1 MAAPNLGQ
9 LIATTIPRYQKEI
22 TDQIF
27 NGSKTLMAFTK
38 KGMKE
43 RWDGGAPLRFPLEY
57 ARNPNTKWMSEFAQ
71 YDILPVNVI
80 DASNHDWVSIATTVN
95 ITHKEKVLNS
105 GQFAAIRLSEA
116 KIKNAATSITERWNL
131 DIFNDGTD
139 ADAFQGLRYI
149 ISSANTYGGIDRTVA
164 SNAFFRPSYTDTAA
178 EPLTI
183 AKIAASVDNSTYGMV
198 GPDMM
203 VTTLTLYEKFEAL
216 AESFKLISQSREGT
230 LGFDHLYFRGIP
242 LWWERDC
249 PAGHFFTLTSGH
261 LKMICHPD
269 WEFKVLPARETTQP
283 LEIIPI
289 EWWGQFICTGP
300 RWQALQS
307 GKTA

>member
-9 LIATTIPRYQKEI
+9 LIATTIPRYQKQL

-27 NGSKTLMAFTK
+27 EGSKTQVAFVK

-43 RWDGGAPLRFPLEY
+43 KWDGGTPLRFPLQY
-57 ARNPNTKWMSEFAQ
+57 VRNPNTKWMSEFAQ

-80 DASNHDWVSIATTVN
+80 DAQSHEWVSIASTVN
-95 ITHKEKVLNS
+95 ITHREKVLNS
-105 GQFAAIRLSEA
+105 GQFAAIRLAEA
-116 KIKNAATSITERWNL
+116 KIKNMTTSITEVWNT
-131 DIFNDGTD
+131 DIFNDGTNPD
-139 ADAFQGLRYI
+139 AIQGLRYI
-149 ISSANTYGGIDRTVA
+149 ISATNVYGGIDRSVA
-164 SNAFFRPSYTDTAA
+164 ANAFFRPGYTDTVA
-178 EPLTI
+178 EPLSI
-183 AKIAASVDNSTYGMV
+183 AKIAASVDFSTHGMV

-203 VTTLTLYEKFEAL
+203 ITTRTLYEKFEAL

-242 LWWERDC
+242 LWWENDC
-249 PAGHFFTLTSGH
+249 PAGHFFTLTSEH
-261 LKMICHPD
+261 LKIICHPD
-269 WEFKVLPARETTQP
+269 WEFKVLDPIKVSQP
-283 LEIIPI
+283 LEIIPV

-300 RWQALQS
+300 RYQAMQT